1 MNRNSFIICKG
12 TVFLKTK
19 YVFNHNRLE
28 SSDKVLKMFIL
39 QNSRHTRI
47 PHDNVVYKDCEIII
61 LTCHAKNAS
70 KNRSHIQ

>member
-1 MNRNSFIICKG
+1 MNRNSFIIYNG

-19 YVFNHNRLE
+19 YVFNHNHLD
-28 SSDKVLKMFIL
+28 SSDKVLKIFFL
-39 QNSRHTRI
+39 QKLRHI

-61 LTCHAKNAS
+61 LTCHAKNAG